1 MILSIIYSLLLAQFI
16 PMLMVILVII
26 AAVVMIIMN
35 RLVKRRVLRSVNS
48 TLDIH
53 DMMEKTL
60 KISASNVIIYDVHKG
75 IVSQLSGYMLSK
87 GDINVETYKQH
98 VHPDDL
104 DTVLENIRS
113 LIRGEGT
120 SVEFDYRWNFNFDEG
135 APQWGY
141 LHNTSVAEYVDGVPQ
156 PVTIISALVDQ
167 TNLYEQQEQETALS
181 KRYKQIFEN
190 SIIGLS
196 FYSADGWL
204 IDANQQMR
212 VICNFDSD
220 EGDSYFSNTNLFDVA
235 PFNEVLDR
243 NNLEDY
249 WACSLSVVP
258 ERNMYVYLEIRVHP
272 ILDSLGHVVYLA
284 VAARDISEER
294 KLYLQQKLND
304 EQIQKAKEAIQ
315 LYETELRYM
324 MEGCKMEA
332 WRAIIEEDRIEFYSG
347 LSTIVRSITMNEM
360 REIFVNKDDEFVRSL
375 SDLYKALDHPLV
387 YVGQICPR
395 HSESINGPL
404 WVQINSIPEYDDKGH
419 LKGSFGIWRN
429 INDIMHKQ
437 ELLKRETERAKD
449 SGHQKSVFLA
459 NMTHEIRT
467 PLNAIVG
474 FSDLLQAVESPEEKH
489 EMIRIIHNN
498 CDMLLRLINDILVLS
513 NVDANAMQIRPEMVD
528 FAIEFNDICKS
539 LSERVQEPSVEFQ
552 SDNPCD
558 TLLVSIDKSRIQQ
571 VITNFV
577 TNAVKYTHQGHIRVG
592 YRLEEREGKQG
603 LYVYC
608 EDTGAGIPDDQLG
621 RVFERFV
628 KLNDYIQGTSN
639 STTIFRELVLAF
651 PSAKQL
657 STDAMVTSVWRVS
670 SVKALP
676 SGFGYQCESFLF
688 LHERQRLGLFQHE
701 VC

>member
-16 PMLMVILVII
+16 PMVMVILVII

-35 RLVKRRVLRSVNS
+35 RLVKQRVLRSVNS
-48 TLDIH
+48 TFDIH

-204 IDANQQMR
+204 IDANRQMR

-304 EQIQKAKEAIQ
+304 EQIQKANEAIQ
-315 LYETELRYM
+315 LYETELRYL
-324 MEGCKMEA
+324 MESCKMQA

-375 SDLYKALDHPLV
+375 SDPYKALDHPLV

-552 SDNPCD
+552 SDNPCE
-558 TLLVSIDKSRIQQ
+558 TLVISIDKSRIQQ

-628 KLNDYIQGTSN
+628 KLNDYIQGT
-639 STTIFRELVLAF
+639 
-651 PSAKQL
+651 
-657 STDAMVTSVWRVS
+657 
-670 SVKALP
+670 
-676 SGFGYQCESFLF
+676 G
-688 LHERQRLGLFQHE
+688 LGLSICKAIVDRCNGDIGVESKFGE
-701 VC
+701 GSTFWFWIPIE

>member
-1 MILSIIYSLLLAQFI
+1 
-16 PMLMVILVII
+16 MLMVVLVII
-26 AAVVMIIMN
+26 AAIVMIIMN
-35 RLVKRRVLRSVNS
+35 RLVKQRVLRSVNS

-104 DTVLENIRS
+104 DTVLGNIRS

-204 IDANQQMR
+204 IDANRQMR
-212 VICNFDSD
+212 AICNFDSE

-272 ILDSLGHVVYLA
+272 ILDSLGNVVYLA

-294 KLYLQQKLND
+294 ELYLQQKLND
-304 EQIQKAKEAIQ
+304 EQIQKANEAIQ

-324 MEGCKMEA
+324 MESCKMQA
-332 WRAIIEEDRIEFYSG
+332 WRIDIERDTLEFYSG
-347 LSTIVRSITMNEM
+347 LNTVVRSFSLGDMKK
-360 REIFVNKDDEFVRSL
+360 IFVNKDDEFVRSL
-375 SDLYKALDHPLV
+375 DDPYKAFARPLY
-387 YVGQICPR
+387 YVGQVYPVVTQ
-395 HSESINGPL
+395 SSTEL
-404 WVQINSIPEYDDKGH
+404 QWVQINCIPEYDEKGH
-419 LKGSFGIWRN
+419 LKGSFGVWRN
-429 INDIMHKQ
+429 VNDIMRKQ
-437 ELLKRETERAKD
+437 EQLKRETERAKD

-474 FSDLLQAVESPEEKH
+474 FSDLLQAIEAPEEKR
-489 EMIRIIHNN
+489 EMLRIIHNN

-513 NVDANAMQIRPEMVD
+513 NVDANAMQIRPESVD
-528 FAIEFNDICKS
+528 FAAEFADICKS
-539 LSERVQEPSVEFQ
+539 LSERVQEPAVEFQ
-552 SDNPCD
+552 SENPCQS
-558 TLLVSIDKSRIQQ
+558 LVVSIDKARIQQ

-592 YRLEEREGKQG
+592 YRLEERNDRQG
-603 LYVYC
+603 IYVYC

-628 KLNDYIQGTSN
+628 KLNDYVQGT
-639 STTIFRELVLAF
+639 
-651 PSAKQL
+651 
-657 STDAMVTSVWRVS
+657 
-670 SVKALP
+670 
-676 SGFGYQCESFLF
+676 G
-688 LHERQRLGLFQHE
+688 LGLSICKAIINRCNGEIGVESKFGE
-701 VC
+701 GSTFWFWIPIE

>member
-16 PMLMVILVII
+16 TMMMIVLVII

-204 IDANQQMR
+204 IDANRQMR

-294 KLYLQQKLND
+294 ELYLQQKLND

-324 MEGCKMEA
+324 MESCKMEA
-332 WRAIIEEDRIEFYSG
+332 WRAIIEEDRVEFYSG
-347 LSTIVRSITMNEM
+347 LSTIVRSITMKEM
-360 REIFVNKDDEFVRSL
+360 KEIFVNQDDEFVHSL
-375 SDLYKALDHPLV
+375 SDPYKALDHPLI

-395 HSESINGPL
+395 NSESINGPL

-628 KLNDYIQGTSN
+628 KLNDYIQGT
-639 STTIFRELVLAF
+639 
-651 PSAKQL
+651 
-657 STDAMVTSVWRVS
+657 
-670 SVKALP
+670 
-676 SGFGYQCESFLF
+676 G
-688 LHERQRLGLFQHE
+688 LGLSICKAIVDRCNGDIGVESKFGE
-701 VC
+701 GSTFWFWIPV

>member
-16 PMLMVILVII
+16 PMVMVILVII

-204 IDANQQMR
+204 IDANRQMR

-235 PFNEVLDR
+235 PFNEVLGR

-375 SDLYKALDHPLV
+375 SDPYKALDHPLV

-628 KLNDYIQGTSN
+628 KLNDYIQGT
-639 STTIFRELVLAF
+639 
-651 PSAKQL
+651 
-657 STDAMVTSVWRVS
+657 
-670 SVKALP
+670 
-676 SGFGYQCESFLF
+676 G
-688 LHERQRLGLFQHE
+688 LGLSICKAIVDRCNGDIGVESKFGE
-701 VC
+701 GSTFWFWIPV

>member
-1 MILSIIYSLLLAQFI
+1 
-16 PMLMVILVII
+16 
-26 AAVVMIIMN
+26 
-35 RLVKRRVLRSVNS
+35 
-48 TLDIH
+48 
-53 DMMEKTL
+53 MMEKTL

-204 IDANQQMR
+204 IDANRQMR

-375 SDLYKALDHPLV
+375 SDPYKALDHPLV

-552 SDNPCD
+552 SDNPCE
-558 TLLVSIDKSRIQQ
+558 TLVISIDKSRIQQ

-628 KLNDYIQGTSN
+628 KLNDYIQGT
-639 STTIFRELVLAF
+639 
-651 PSAKQL
+651 
-657 STDAMVTSVWRVS
+657 
-670 SVKALP
+670 
-676 SGFGYQCESFLF
+676 G
-688 LHERQRLGLFQHE
+688 LGLSICKAIVDRCNGDIAVESKFGE
-701 VC
+701 GSTFWFWIPV

>member
-16 PMLMVILVII
+16 PMVMVILVII

-35 RLVKRRVLRSVNS
+35 RLVKQRVLRSVNS
-48 TLDIH
+48 TFDIH

-75 IVSQLSGYMLSK
+75 IFSQLSGYMLSK

-104 DTVLENIRS
+104 DTVLGNIRS

-204 IDANQQMR
+204 IDANRQMR
-212 VICNFDSD
+212 AICNFDSE

-272 ILDSLGHVVYLA
+272 ILDSLGNVVYLA

-294 KLYLQQKLND
+294 ELYLQQKLND
-304 EQIQKAKEAIQ
+304 EQIQKANEAIQ

-324 MEGCKMEA
+324 MESCKMQA
-332 WRAIIEEDRIEFYSG
+332 WRIDIERDTLEFYSG
-347 LSTIVRSITMNEM
+347 LNTVVRSFSLGDMKK
-360 REIFVNKDDEFVRSL
+360 IFVNKDDEFVRSL
-375 SDLYKALDHPLV
+375 DDPYKAFARPLY
-387 YVGQICPR
+387 YVGQVYPVVTQ
-395 HSESINGPL
+395 SSTEL
-404 WVQINSIPEYDDKGH
+404 QWVQINCIPEYDEKGH
-419 LKGSFGIWRN
+419 LKGSFGVWRN

-539 LSERVQEPSVEFQ
+539 LSERVQEPSVEFL

-592 YRLEEREGKQG
+592 YRLEERDGRRG

-628 KLNDYIQGTSN
+628 KLNDYIQGT
-639 STTIFRELVLAF
+639 
-651 PSAKQL
+651 
-657 STDAMVTSVWRVS
+657 
-670 SVKALP
+670 
-676 SGFGYQCESFLF
+676 G
-688 LHERQRLGLFQHE
+688 LGLSICKAIVDRCNGDIGVESKFGE
-701 VC
+701 GSTFWFWIPV

>member
-35 RLVKRRVLRSVNS
+35 RLVKQRVLRSVNS
-48 TLDIH
+48 TFDIH

-204 IDANQQMR
+204 IDANRQMR

-628 KLNDYIQGTSN
+628 KLNDYIQGT
-639 STTIFRELVLAF
+639 
-651 PSAKQL
+651 
-657 STDAMVTSVWRVS
+657 
-670 SVKALP
+670 
-676 SGFGYQCESFLF
+676 G
-688 LHERQRLGLFQHE
+688 LGLSICKAIVDRYNGDIGVESKFGE
-701 VC
+701 GSTFWFWIPV

>member
-1 MILSIIYSLLLAQFI
+1 
-16 PMLMVILVII
+16 MLMVILVII

-204 IDANQQMR
+204 IDANRQMR

-375 SDLYKALDHPLV
+375 SDPYKALDHPLV

-628 KLNDYIQGTSN
+628 KLNDYIQGT
-639 STTIFRELVLAF
+639 
-651 PSAKQL
+651 
-657 STDAMVTSVWRVS
+657 
-670 SVKALP
+670 
-676 SGFGYQCESFLF
+676 G
-688 LHERQRLGLFQHE
+688 LGLSICKAIVDRCNGDIGVESKFGE
-701 VC
+701 GSTFWFWIPV

>member
-16 PMLMVILVII
+16 PMVMVILVII

-35 RLVKRRVLRSVNS
+35 RLVKQRVLRSVNS
-48 TLDIH
+48 TFDIH

-75 IVSQLSGYMLSK
+75 IFSQLSGYMLSK

-104 DTVLENIRS
+104 DTVLGNIRS

-204 IDANQQMR
+204 IDANRQMR
-212 VICNFDSD
+212 AICNFDSE

-272 ILDSLGHVVYLA
+272 ILDSLGNVVYLA

-294 KLYLQQKLND
+294 ELYLQQKLND
-304 EQIQKAKEAIQ
+304 EQIQRANEAIQ

-324 MEGCKMEA
+324 MESCKMQA
-332 WRAIIEEDRIEFYSG
+332 WRIDIERDTLEFYSG
-347 LSTIVRSITMNEM
+347 LNTVVRSFSLGDMKK
-360 REIFVNKDDEFVRSL
+360 IFVNKDDEFVRSL
-375 SDLYKALDHPLV
+375 DDPYKAFARPLY
-387 YVGQICPR
+387 YVGQVYPVVTQ
-395 HSESINGPL
+395 SSTEL
-404 WVQINSIPEYDDKGH
+404 QWVQINCIPEYDEKGH
-419 LKGSFGIWRN
+419 LKGSFGVWRN

-528 FAIEFNDICKS
+528 FAIEFSDICKS

-552 SDNPCD
+552 SDNPCE
-558 TLLVSIDKSRIQQ
+558 TLVISIDKSRIQQ

-592 YRLEEREGKQG
+592 YRLEERDGRRG

-628 KLNDYIQGTSN
+628 KLNDYIQGT
-639 STTIFRELVLAF
+639 
-651 PSAKQL
+651 
-657 STDAMVTSVWRVS
+657 
-670 SVKALP
+670 
-676 SGFGYQCESFLF
+676 G
-688 LHERQRLGLFQHE
+688 LGLSICKAIIDRCNGNIGVESKVGEGSTFWFWIP
-701 VC
+701 V

>member
-1 MILSIIYSLLLAQFI
+1 MILSIIYSLLLTQFI
-16 PMLMVILVII
+16 TMMMVVLVII

-104 DTVLENIRS
+104 DMVLENIRS

-204 IDANQQMR
+204 IDANRQMR

-304 EQIQKAKEAIQ
+304 EQIQKANEAIQ

-324 MEGCKMEA
+324 MESCKMEA
-332 WRAIIEEDRIEFYSG
+332 WRAIIEEDRVEFYSG
-347 LSTIVRSITMNEM
+347 LSTIVRSITMKEM
-360 REIFVNKDDEFVRSL
+360 KEIFVNQDDEFVHSL
-375 SDLYKALDHPLV
+375 SDPYKALDHPLI

-395 HSESINGPL
+395 NSESINGPL

-449 SGHQKSVFLA
+449 SGHQKSMFLA

-498 CDMLLRLINDILVLS
+498 CDMLLRLINDIMVLS

-592 YRLEEREGKQG
+592 YRLEEREEKQG

-628 KLNDYIQGTSN
+628 KLNDYIQGT
-639 STTIFRELVLAF
+639 
-651 PSAKQL
+651 
-657 STDAMVTSVWRVS
+657 
-670 SVKALP
+670 
-676 SGFGYQCESFLF
+676 G
-688 LHERQRLGLFQHE
+688 LGLSICKAIVDRCNGDIGVESKFGE
-701 VC
+701 GSTFWFWIPV

>member
-1 MILSIIYSLLLAQFI
+1 MILSIIYSLLLTQFI
-16 PMLMVILVII
+16 TMMMVVLVII

-87 GDINVETYKQH
+87 GDINVDTYKQH

-104 DTVLENIRS
+104 DMVLENIRS

-204 IDANQQMR
+204 IDANRQMR

-304 EQIQKAKEAIQ
+304 EQIQKANEAIQ

-324 MEGCKMEA
+324 MESCKMEA
-332 WRAIIEEDRIEFYSG
+332 WRAIIEEDRVEFYSG
-347 LSTIVRSITMNEM
+347 LSTIVRSITMKEM
-360 REIFVNKDDEFVRSL
+360 KEIFVNQDDEFVHSL
-375 SDLYKALDHPLV
+375 SDPYKALDHPLI

-395 HSESINGPL
+395 NSESINGPL

-449 SGHQKSVFLA
+449 SGHQKSMFLA

-498 CDMLLRLINDILVLS
+498 CDMLLRLINDIMVLS

-592 YRLEEREGKQG
+592 YRLEEREEKQG

-628 KLNDYIQGTSN
+628 KLNDYIQGT
-639 STTIFRELVLAF
+639 
-651 PSAKQL
+651 
-657 STDAMVTSVWRVS
+657 
-670 SVKALP
+670 
-676 SGFGYQCESFLF
+676 G
-688 LHERQRLGLFQHE
+688 LGLSICKAIVDRCNGDIGVESKFGE
-701 VC
+701 GSTFWFWIPV

>member
-16 PMLMVILVII
+16 TMMMVVLVII

-104 DTVLENIRS
+104 DMVLENIRS

-204 IDANQQMR
+204 IDANRQMR

-304 EQIQKAKEAIQ
+304 EQIQKANEAIQ

-324 MEGCKMEA
+324 MESCKMEA
-332 WRAIIEEDRIEFYSG
+332 WRAIIEEDRVEFYSG
-347 LSTIVRSITMNEM
+347 LSTIVRSITMKEM
-360 REIFVNKDDEFVRSL
+360 KEIFVNQDDEFVHSL
-375 SDLYKALDHPLV
+375 SDPYKALDHPLI

-395 HSESINGPL
+395 NSESINGPL

-628 KLNDYIQGTSN
+628 KLNDYIQGT
-639 STTIFRELVLAF
+639 
-651 PSAKQL
+651 
-657 STDAMVTSVWRVS
+657 
-670 SVKALP
+670 
-676 SGFGYQCESFLF
+676 G
-688 LHERQRLGLFQHE
+688 LGLSICKAIVDRCNGDIGVESKFGE
-701 VC
+701 GSTFWFWIPV

>member
-16 PMLMVILVII
+16 PMVMVILVII

-35 RLVKRRVLRSVNS
+35 RLVKQRVLRSVNS
-48 TLDIH
+48 TFDIH

-75 IVSQLSGYMLSK
+75 IFSQLSGYMLSK

-104 DTVLENIRS
+104 DTVLGNIRA
-113 LIRGEGT
+113 LTRGERT

-204 IDANQQMR
+204 LDANRQMR
-212 VICNFDSD
+212 VICNFDSE

-243 NNLEDY
+243 NNVEDY

-272 ILDSLGHVVYLA
+272 ILDSLGNVVYLA

-294 KLYLQQKLND
+294 ELYLQQKLND
-304 EQIQKAKEAIQ
+304 EQIQKANEAIQ

-324 MEGCKMEA
+324 MESCKMQA
-332 WRAIIEEDRIEFYSG
+332 WRIDIERDTLEFYSG
-347 LSTIVRSITMNEM
+347 LNTVVRSFSLGDMKK
-360 REIFVNKDDEFVRSL
+360 IFVNKDDEFVRSL
-375 SDLYKALDHPLV
+375 DNPYKAFARPLY
-387 YVGQICPR
+387 YVGQVYPVVTQ
-395 HSESINGPL
+395 SSTEL
-404 WVQINSIPEYDDKGH
+404 QWVQINCIPEYDEKGH
-419 LKGSFGIWRN
+419 LKGSFGVWRN

-528 FAIEFNDICKS
+528 FAIEFSDICKS

-552 SDNPCD
+552 SDNPCE
-558 TLLVSIDKSRIQQ
+558 TLVISIDKSRIQQ

-592 YRLEEREGKQG
+592 YRLEERDGRRG

-628 KLNDYIQGTSN
+628 KLNDYIQGT
-639 STTIFRELVLAF
+639 
-651 PSAKQL
+651 
-657 STDAMVTSVWRVS
+657 
-670 SVKALP
+670 
-676 SGFGYQCESFLF
+676 G
-688 LHERQRLGLFQHE
+688 LGLSICKAIIDRCNGNIGVKSKVGEGSTFWFWIPIE
-701 VC
+701 

>member
-1 MILSIIYSLLLAQFI
+1 
-16 PMLMVILVII
+16 MLMVILVII

-628 KLNDYIQGTSN
+628 KLNDYIQGT
-639 STTIFRELVLAF
+639 
-651 PSAKQL
+651 
-657 STDAMVTSVWRVS
+657 
-670 SVKALP
+670 
-676 SGFGYQCESFLF
+676 G
-688 LHERQRLGLFQHE
+688 LGLSICKAIVDRCNGDIGVESKFGE
-701 VC
+701 GSTFWFWIPV

>member
-16 PMLMVILVII
+16 PMVMVILVII

-35 RLVKRRVLRSVNS
+35 RLVKQRVLRSVNS
-48 TLDIH
+48 TFDIH

-75 IVSQLSGYMLSK
+75 IFSQLSGYMLSK

-204 IDANQQMR
+204 IDANRQMR

-375 SDLYKALDHPLV
+375 SDPYKALDHPLV

-628 KLNDYIQGTSN
+628 KLNDYIQGT
-639 STTIFRELVLAF
+639 
-651 PSAKQL
+651 
-657 STDAMVTSVWRVS
+657 
-670 SVKALP
+670 
-676 SGFGYQCESFLF
+676 G
-688 LHERQRLGLFQHE
+688 LGLSICKAIVDRCNGDIGVESKFGE
-701 VC
+701 GSTFWFWIPV

>member
-16 PMLMVILVII
+16 PMVMVILVII

-35 RLVKRRVLRSVNS
+35 RLVKQRVLRSVNS
-48 TLDIH
+48 TFDIH

-204 IDANQQMR
+204 IDANRQMR

-324 MEGCKMEA
+324 MESCKMQA
-332 WRAIIEEDRIEFYSG
+332 WRIIIEENRIEFYSG

-375 SDLYKALDHPLV
+375 SDPYKALDHPLV

-528 FAIEFNDICKS
+528 FAIEFSDICKS

-552 SDNPCD
+552 SDNPCE
-558 TLLVSIDKSRIQQ
+558 TLVISIDKSRIQQ

-628 KLNDYIQGTSN
+628 KLNDYIQGT
-639 STTIFRELVLAF
+639 
-651 PSAKQL
+651 
-657 STDAMVTSVWRVS
+657 
-670 SVKALP
+670 
-676 SGFGYQCESFLF
+676 G
-688 LHERQRLGLFQHE
+688 LGLSICKAIVDRCNGDIGVESKFGE
-701 VC
+701 GSTFWFWIPV

>member
-204 IDANQQMR
+204 IDANRQMR

-304 EQIQKAKEAIQ
+304 EQIQKAKEAIL

-628 KLNDYIQGTSN
+628 KLNDYIQGT
-639 STTIFRELVLAF
+639 
-651 PSAKQL
+651 
-657 STDAMVTSVWRVS
+657 
-670 SVKALP
+670 
-676 SGFGYQCESFLF
+676 G
-688 LHERQRLGLFQHE
+688 LGLSICKAIVDRCNGDIGVESKFGE
-701 VC
+701 GSTFWFWIPV

>member
-16 PMLMVILVII
+16 PMVMVILVII

-35 RLVKRRVLRSVNS
+35 RLVKQRVLRSVNS
-48 TLDIH
+48 TFDIH

-75 IVSQLSGYMLSK
+75 IFSQLSGYMLSK

-104 DTVLENIRS
+104 DTVLGNIRS

-204 IDANQQMR
+204 IDANRQMR

-294 KLYLQQKLND
+294 ELYLQQKLND
-304 EQIQKAKEAIQ
+304 EQIQKANEAIQ

-324 MEGCKMEA
+324 MESCKMQA
-332 WRAIIEEDRIEFYSG
+332 WRIDIERDTLEFYSG
-347 LSTIVRSITMNEM
+347 LNTVVRSFSLGDMKK
-360 REIFVNKDDEFVRSL
+360 IFVNKDDEFVRSL
-375 SDLYKALDHPLV
+375 DDPYKAFARPLY
-387 YVGQICPR
+387 YVGQVYPVVTQ
-395 HSESINGPL
+395 SSTEL
-404 WVQINSIPEYDDKGH
+404 QWVQINCIPEYDEKGH
-419 LKGSFGIWRN
+419 LKGSFGVWRN

-528 FAIEFNDICKS
+528 FAIEFSDICKS

-552 SDNPCD
+552 SDNPCE
-558 TLLVSIDKSRIQQ
+558 TLVISIDKSRIQQ

-592 YRLEEREGKQG
+592 YRLEERDGRRG

-628 KLNDYIQGTSN
+628 KLNDYIQGT
-639 STTIFRELVLAF
+639 
-651 PSAKQL
+651 
-657 STDAMVTSVWRVS
+657 
-670 SVKALP
+670 
-676 SGFGYQCESFLF
+676 G
-688 LHERQRLGLFQHE
+688 LGLSICKAIIDRCNGNIGVESKVGEGSTFWFWIP
-701 VC
+701 V

>member
-628 KLNDYIQGTSN
+628 KLNDYIQGT
-639 STTIFRELVLAF
+639 
-651 PSAKQL
+651 
-657 STDAMVTSVWRVS
+657 
-670 SVKALP
+670 
-676 SGFGYQCESFLF
+676 G
-688 LHERQRLGLFQHE
+688 LGLSICKAIVDRCNGDIGVESKFGE
-701 VC
+701 GSTFWFWIPV

>member
-1 MILSIIYSLLLAQFI
+1 
-16 PMLMVILVII
+16 MLMIALVII

-204 IDANQQMR
+204 IDANRQMR

-628 KLNDYIQGTSN
+628 KLNDYIQGT
-639 STTIFRELVLAF
+639 
-651 PSAKQL
+651 
-657 STDAMVTSVWRVS
+657 
-670 SVKALP
+670 
-676 SGFGYQCESFLF
+676 G
-688 LHERQRLGLFQHE
+688 LGLSICKAIVDRCNGDIGVESKFGE
-701 VC
+701 GSTFWFWIPV

>member
-1 MILSIIYSLLLAQFI
+1 MMILSIIYSLLLAQFI
-16 PMLMVILVII
+16 PMVMVILVII

-204 IDANQQMR
+204 IDANRQMR

-628 KLNDYIQGTSN
+628 KLNDYIQGT
-639 STTIFRELVLAF
+639 
-651 PSAKQL
+651 
-657 STDAMVTSVWRVS
+657 
-670 SVKALP
+670 
-676 SGFGYQCESFLF
+676 G
-688 LHERQRLGLFQHE
+688 LGLSICKAIVDRCNGDIGVESKFGE
-701 VC
+701 GSTFWFWIPV